1 MFKGYSVALPLTYN
15 SQDGPFMLNKDM
27 LSVVKQNL
35 KHLILTD
42 KGERI
47 MLPDFGVG
55 LRKYLFDNMTQL
67 TSIQIESDIKTQVRK
82 YMPYIEIRKIEV
94 LEDPNNLNKLSV
106 GIIFSVPALNVN
118 DVLVLGE
125 R

>member
-1 MFKGYSVALPLTYN
+1 MFKGYSVALPLIYN

-42 KGERI
+42 RGERL

-82 YMPYIEIRKIEV
+82 YMPYIEIRNIEV

-106 GIIFSVPALNVN
+106 GVVFSVPALNIN

>member
-82 YMPYIEIRKIEV
+82 YMPYIEIRKIEI

>member
-42 KGERI
+42 RGERL

-55 LRKYLFDNMTQL
+55 LRKYLFENMTQL

-82 YMPYIEIRKIEV
+82 YMPYVEIKKIEV
-94 LEDPNNLNKLSV
+94 LEDPNNLNKLSI
-106 GIIFSVPALNVN
+106 GITFVVPALNVN
-118 DVLVLGE
+118 DILVLGE
-125 R
+125 I